1 MLNRS
6 KGTLTLCVIQT
17 TKSEDTRFEGSAK
30 SSSLAR
36 ARVRVFFSLCCISPK
51 SACHSSKTLLR
62 FGIFGGTQEAASIC
76 FFKTTMVIVCM
87 QNSKRKAFD

>member
-36 ARVRVFFSLCCISPK
+36 ARVRVFFFALLYLTEICVPFLQNTSSLWHLWRNTRSREC
-51 SACHSSKTLLR
+51 LFL
-62 FGIFGGTQEAASIC
+62 
-76 FFKTTMVIVCM
+76 
-87 QNSKRKAFD
+87 QNDHGYRLYAEQ